1 MPLTSAC
8 CRPPA
13 LHGQAGPGADSEPCQ
28 DIFGTSFQQP
38 AWPKIRQNAPL
49 IGNAD
54 PTATRSRASCDT
66 SAHRSRQHL
75 RSTFTQRKPPGP
87 GLPST
92 STATSS
98 SAGHP
103 SQHPHV
109 TRTARSPQR
118 SPLPQRRL
126 LLPSQGAPPAGPA
139 PPRPALFPPI
149 PPPPAVG
156 PRAIPLS
163 RPSAAPLRTFP
174 SLLAAR
180 PFPGRLRL

>member
-1 MPLTSAC
+1 MPAERTGNPTKGRVPLTSAC

-13 LHGQAGPGADSEPCQ
+13 PHGQAGPGADSEPCQ

-92 STATSS
+92 STATAS

-126 LLPSQGAPPAGPA
+126 LLPSQGAPPAG
-139 PPRPALFPPI
+139 R
-149 PPPPAVG
+149 
-156 PRAIPLS
+156 S
-163 RPSAAPLRTFP
+163 RPTAPTPPSRTRTP
-174 SLLAAR
+174 KVM
-180 PFPGRLRL
+180 GTWEGGGHWGH

>member
-13 LHGQAGPGADSEPCQ
+13 PHGQAGPGADSEPCQ

-126 LLPSQGAPPAGPA
+126 LLPSQGSLCLVC
-139 PPRPALFPPI
+139 AL
-149 PPPPAVG
+149 G
-156 PRAIPLS
+156 CSRCPLWS
-163 RPSAAPLRTFP
+163 CQQG
-174 SLLAAR
+174 LLALNEKPLCAQSLHHCR
-180 PFPGRLRL
+180 QHWPKHT